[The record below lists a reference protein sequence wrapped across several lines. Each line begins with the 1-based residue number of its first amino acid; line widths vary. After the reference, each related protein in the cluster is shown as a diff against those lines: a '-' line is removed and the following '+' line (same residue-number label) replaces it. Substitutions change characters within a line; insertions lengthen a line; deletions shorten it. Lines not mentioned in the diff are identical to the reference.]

1 MGSRPRLIPAFHA
14 AALRRTGVAT
24 LSLLMFVGCSP
35 TLQAPLKGPDGAGPD
50 SGDYRLDHGYTLLM
64 DLLADEA
71 RVVDILGLK
80 SASPS
85 TEEILRAI
93 SSAAS
98 EASVDLAAMRSKAPP
113 ILVGTTGLPILE
125 VDARNRLK
133 NQETVGLLLSGGT
146 SFELRILL
154 TQEKASGYIAALAEG
169 LASADPNPAR
179 RDRLTRLSRRF
190 LGLNAELRQRLA
202 VKSD

>member
-71 RVVDILGLK
+71 RV
-80 SASPS
+80 
-85 TEEILRAI
+85 
-93 SSAAS
+93 
-98 EASVDLAAMRSKAPP
+98 
-113 ILVGTTGLPILE
+113 
-125 VDARNRLK
+125 
-133 NQETVGLLLSGGT
+133 GT
-146 SFELRILL
+146 SW
-154 TQEKASGYIAALAEG
+154 G
-169 LASADPNPAR
+169 
-179 RDRLTRLSRRF
+179 
-190 LGLNAELRQRLA
+190 
-202 VKSD
+202 